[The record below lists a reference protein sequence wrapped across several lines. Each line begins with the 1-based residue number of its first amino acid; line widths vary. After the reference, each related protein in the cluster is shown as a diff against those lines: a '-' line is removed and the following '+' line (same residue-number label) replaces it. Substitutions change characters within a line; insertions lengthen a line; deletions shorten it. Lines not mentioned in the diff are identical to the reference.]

1 MMCENSSAAA
11 CPYDVGDILTTTNA
25 RNPTA
30 RWPGTEWTQ
39 ITGRFLLGAG
49 DIYPAE
55 STGGEEKHTLTF
67 DEMPSHQ
74 HGIAYHDESQRQDES
89 RDTMTTQGYTDRWR
103 PVTSSILNN
112 GNSEPHN
119 NMPPYLA
126 VYVWKRTK

>member
-49 DIYPAE
+49 DKHAIS
-55 STGGEEKHTLTF
+55 STGGSETHTLT
-67 DEMPSHQ
+67 
-74 HGIAYHDESQRQDES
+74 QDELPELLHLTRCQAIS
-89 RDTMTTQGYTDRWR
+89 MVSHIMTKANDKTKV
-103 PVTSSILNN
+103 VT
-112 GNSEPHN
+112 
-119 NMPPYLA
+119 
-126 VYVWKRTK
+126 R